1 MYAQQ
6 FRAQPPGGASS
17 QGSYDA
23 ALSFL
28 KQLNSQE
35 LQSLMDDNDRLN
47 RLVDDLEMVK
57 KLEQEK
63 DTLLASNKSIAE
75 YNLTLEPRLIQSRQ
89 QLAETY
95 EQAVQIQKGF
105 ERNKLKLDSCTSNT
119 SLDTTLALLQMEAAK
134 AEEESEKVAE
144 AFLSHTADVDKF
156 LNDYTELRKTAH
168 LRKVKTEKLEEIVK
182 EQTHPMSSQ
191 NSFTGPTPSRA
202 APVAP
207 YPMGGVQ
214 SSRPPYPA
222 AAPNHWAPQM
232 PPYPANGAFPM
243 PNPTSYLPR

>member
-1 MYAQQ
+1 MYAHQ
-6 FRAQPPGGASS
+6 FRVQPAGGASS

-47 RLVDDLEMVK
+47 KLVDDLEMVK

-105 ERNKLKLDSCTSNT
+105 ESNKLKLDSCTSNT

-134 AEEESEKVAE
+134 AEEESDKIAE
-144 AFLSHTADVDKF
+144 AFLGQTGDVEKF
-156 LNDYTELRKTAH
+156 LNEYTALRTTAH
-168 LRKVKTEKLEEIVK
+168 TRKVKAEKLEEIVK
-182 EQTHPMSSQ
+182 GQTQPQSMSSQ
-191 NSFTGPTPSRA
+191 NSFTAPTPSRA

-207 YPMGGVQ
+207 YPTGGVQ
-214 SSRPPYPA
+214 SNQPPYP
-222 AAPNHWAPQM
+222 NSWAPQM
-232 PPYPANGAFPM
+232 PPYPSNGSYPM
-243 PNPTSYLPR
+243 PNSAAYLPR